1 MGGLALRRSD
11 PGAVQSLYEQ
21 AVGIASGGGSGVT
34 DYPRGSYQQNLPG
47 PDVGQ
52 RADHARQVVAGDRL
66 YDPRPVPALGTRA
79 FDHHLATID
88 HRHGREL
95 ELDESSYNEG
105 FVAGLRK
112 GKSAAK
118 YRSGQSVEAAAKQGM
133 DRRSKRKSKPSM
145 KQKQLKASV
154 GKRTANQP
162 PPNCKVS
169 KHLHFKSDS
178 DDDKT
183 KIGSRASV

>member
-1 MGGLALRRSD
+1 M
-11 PGAVQSLYEQ
+11 
-21 AVGIASGGGSGVT
+21 
-34 DYPRGSYQQNLPG
+34 
-47 PDVGQ
+47 
-52 RADHARQVVAGDRL
+52 
-66 YDPRPVPALGTRA
+66 PALGTRA
-79 FDHHLATID
+79 FDHHLAEID

-118 YRSGQSVEAAAKQGM
+118 FRSGQSVGAAAKQGM

-145 KQKQLKASV
+145 KQKQLKDSV
-154 GKRTANQP
+154 GKRTAGQP

-169 KHLHFKSDS
+169 KHLRFKSDS
-178 DDDKT
+178 DDDKD
-183 KIGSRASV
+183 KAQGAAAVLAARGAGLLASGRRCSRRLWRQQGAVRCNLRLVGRCHFPFRAGCYTLP